1 VSSREHSSP
10 VLRINQKPDGSIAV
24 SGELD
29 MATAP
34 RLVARLDR
42 LPDAGTAPL
51 VLDLRDLAFC
61 DSSGL
66 SVFVQVHQTL
76 RATGRSLV
84 LRNPSERL
92 RALLLTTQLD
102 RELDID

>member
-1 VSSREHSSP
+1 VSSREHSPP
-10 VLRINQKPDGSIAV
+10 VLRIDENADGSIAV

-34 RLVARLDR
+34 RLLARLDR
-42 LPDAGTAPL
+42 LPGPSTTPL
-51 VLDLRDLAFC
+51 VLDVHELEFC

-84 LRNPSERL
+84 LRNPSARL
-92 RALLLTTQLD
+92 RSLLMTTQLD

>member
-1 VSSREHSSP
+1 
-10 VLRINQKPDGSIAV
+10 LRIDHRADGSIAV

-34 RLVARLDR
+34 RLVATLDR
-42 LPDAGTAPL
+42 LPGEGTAPL
-51 VLDLRDLAFC
+51 VLDLSDLAFC

-66 SVFVQVHQTL
+66 SVFVQVHQAL

-92 RALLLTTQLD
+92 RSLLSTTQLD